1 MNETDD
7 SPAAKKSLLEFLR
20 LMEDGLLVGLFAL
33 LVGTAVIQILLRNL
47 LGGGIVWGE
56 ILVRLLVLWIGL
68 VGAMVAS
75 RKGKHISIDLL
86 NRYLPPRA
94 KEVSTAGV
102 ELFTALVCAIAAFY
116 SLRFV
121 LSEFEYGSP
130 AFAQVPAWVCE
141 SIIPIAF
148 TVIALRHFLS
158 FLINIG
164 NLVKPTS

>member
-1 MNETDD
+1 MNKTGDR
-7 SPAAKKSLLEFLR
+7 AVVNRFAGLLRWL
-20 LMEDGLLVGLFAL
+20 EDGLLVGLFVL
-33 LVGTAVIQILLRNL
+33 MVGTAVSQILMRNL

-56 ILVRLLVLWIGL
+56 ILVRILVLWIGL

-75 RKGKHISIDLL
+75 RKGKHISIDVL

-94 KEVSTAGV
+94 KGIAKAGV

-121 LSEFEYGSP
+121 LVDFDEGGL
-130 AFAQVPAWVCE
+130 AFAQVPVWLCE
-141 SIIPIAF
+141 SVIPVAF
-148 TVIALRHFLS
+148 SVIALRHFLS

-164 NLVKPTS
+164 HLVKPTS

>member
-1 MNETDD
+1 MNKTGDR
-7 SPAAKKSLLEFLR
+7 AVANSLVGILHL
-20 LMEDGLLVGLFAL
+20 LEDGLLVGLFAL
-33 LVGTAVIQILLRNL
+33 MVGMAVTQILLRNL

-56 ILVRLLVLWIGL
+56 VLVRILVLWIGL

-75 RKGKHISIDLL
+75 RKGKHISIDVV

-94 KEVSTAGV
+94 KGIAKAVV

-116 SLRFV
+116 SLRLV
-121 LSEFEYGSP
+121 LADFEDGGL
-130 AFAQVPAWVCE
+130 AFAQVPVWLCE
-141 SIIPIAF
+141 SVIPMAF

>member
-1 MNETDD
+1 MNKTG
-7 SPAAKKSLLEFLR
+7 ARAVVNRFAGLLRWL
-20 LMEDGLLVGLFAL
+20 EDGLLVGLFVL
-33 LVGTAVIQILLRNL
+33 MVGTAVSQILMRNL

-56 ILVRLLVLWIGL
+56 ILVRILVLWIGL

-75 RKGKHISIDLL
+75 RKGKHISIDVL

-94 KEVSTAGV
+94 KGIAKVGV

-121 LSEFEYGSP
+121 LVDFDEGGL
-130 AFAQVPAWVCE
+130 AFAQVPVWLCE
-141 SIIPIAF
+141 SVIPVAF
-148 TVIALRHFLS
+148 SVIALRHFLS

-164 NLVKPTS
+164 HLVKPTS

>member
-1 MNETDD
+1 MNKTGDR
-7 SPAAKKSLLEFLR
+7 AVVNRFAGLLRWL
-20 LMEDGLLVGLFAL
+20 EDGLLVGLFVL
-33 LVGTAVIQILLRNL
+33 MVGTAVSQILMRNL

-56 ILVRLLVLWIGL
+56 ILVRILVLWIGL

-75 RKGKHISIDLL
+75 RKGKHISIDVL

-94 KEVSTAGV
+94 KGIAKAGV

-121 LSEFEYGSP
+121 LVDFDDGGR
-130 AFAQVPAWVCE
+130 AFAQVPVWLCE
-141 SIIPIAF
+141 SVIPVAF
-148 TVIALRHFLS
+148 SVIALRHFLS

-164 NLVKPTS
+164 HLVKPTS

>member
-1 MNETDD
+1 MNKTGDR
-7 SPAAKKSLLEFLR
+7 AVLNSLVGILL
-20 LMEDGLLVGLFAL
+20 LLEDGLLVGLFAL
-33 LVGTAVIQILLRNL
+33 MVGMAVTQILLRNL

-56 ILVRLLVLWIGL
+56 VLVRILVLWIGL

-75 RKGKHISIDLL
+75 RKGKHISIDVV
-86 NRYLPPRA
+86 NRYLPPQA
-94 KEVSTAGV
+94 KGIAKAVV

-116 SLRFV
+116 SLRLV
-121 LSEFEYGSP
+121 LADFEDGGL
-130 AFAQVPAWVCE
+130 AFAQVPVWLCE
-141 SIIPIAF
+141 SVIPMAF

>member
-1 MNETDD
+1 MNKTGDR
-7 SPAAKKSLLEFLR
+7 AVANRLVGILHLL
-20 LMEDGLLVGLFAL
+20 EDGLLVGLFAL
-33 LVGTAVIQILLRNL
+33 MVGMAVTQILLRNL

-56 ILVRLLVLWIGL
+56 VLVRILVLWIGL

-75 RKGKHISIDLL
+75 RKGKHISIDVV

-94 KEVSTAGV
+94 KGIAKAVV

-116 SLRFV
+116 SLRLV
-121 LSEFEYGSP
+121 LADFEDGGL
-130 AFAQVPAWVCE
+130 AFAQVPVWLCE
-141 SIIPIAF
+141 SVIPMAF

>member
-1 MNETDD
+1 MNKTG
-7 SPAAKKSLLEFLR
+7 ARAVVNRFAGLLRWL
-20 LMEDGLLVGLFAL
+20 EDGLLVGLFVL
-33 LVGTAVIQILLRNL
+33 MVGTAVSQILMRNL

-56 ILVRLLVLWIGL
+56 ILVRILVLWIGL

-75 RKGKHISIDLL
+75 RKGKHISIDVL

-94 KEVSTAGV
+94 KGIAKAGV

-121 LSEFEYGSP
+121 LVDFDEGGL
-130 AFAQVPAWVCE
+130 AFAQVPVWLCE
-141 SIIPIAF
+141 SVIPVAF
-148 TVIALRHFLS
+148 SVIALRHFLS

-164 NLVKPTS
+164 HLVKPTS